1 VALSPAEG
9 DPRAALLVAQG
20 SGTRPRASKPPAK
33 TDYVEFA
40 GRPHLSMVGDGW
52 EEVAAGIDSWLS
64 GVLEASKAA
73 EAPAGPPGD

>member
-1 VALSPAEG
+1 
-9 DPRAALLVAQG
+9 
-20 SGTRPRASKPPAK
+20 
-33 TDYVEFA
+33 
-40 GRPHLSMVGDGW
+40 MVGDGW